1 MGTARL
7 LNGKVAIVT
16 GGCSGLGLAVV
27 KALTALKV
35 RVAVLDLASAPTHLA
50 TNRDV
55 IVHCADIT
63 DDHQVAAAIA
73 ATVEKHGRIDICI
86 NCAGI
91 IAGGPVFGPDGPL
104 PIALFR
110 RVIDVNLNGT
120 FLVLSRAAVEMAKN
134 PLDDAHPE
142 RGVIVNVASI
152 RAFDGGA
159 GGAAYAASKGGVA
172 AMTLALARDLA
183 PNAIRVVTVAPGMI
197 DTPMIEGLP
206 DSTRTT
212 LVEKQVFPKRF
223 GQADEFAALVIHVI
237 ENGFMNGETIRLDG
251 SVRV

>member
-1 MGTARL
+1 MAAAGL
-7 LNGKVAIVT
+7 LTSRVAVVT

-27 KALTALKV
+27 EALIE
-35 RVAVLDLASAPTHLA
+35 RSGFVAVLDLALPPEHLA
-50 TNRDV
+50 RHPSV
-55 IVHCADIT
+55 MFHHADIT
-63 DDHQVAAAIA
+63 NEADVVAAIS
-73 ATVEKHGRIDICI
+73 ATIERHQKIDICV

-91 IAGGPVFGPDGPL
+91 IDGGPVVGTNGPL

-110 RVIDVNLNGT
+110 RVVDVNLNGT
-120 FLVLSRAAVEMAKN
+120 FLVLSHAAVEMAN
-134 PLDDAHPE
+134 NILDNTNPE

-183 PNAIRVVTVAPGMI
+183 PHAIRVITVAPGMI
-197 DTPMIEGLP
+197 ETPMIEGLP
-206 DSTRTT
+206 EETRAT
-212 LVEKQVFPKRF
+212 LSEKYVYPKRF
-223 GQADEFAALVIHVI
+223 GQPAEFAALVMHII
-237 ENGFMNGETIRLDG
+237 DNRFMNGETIRLDG

>member
-1 MGTARL
+1 MAAAGL
-7 LNGKVAIVT
+7 LTGRVAVVT

-27 KALTALKV
+27 EALV
-35 RVAVLDLASAPTHLA
+35 GRGDFVAVLDLAPLPQHLGSHPSVLFH
-50 TNRDV
+50 R
-55 IVHCADIT
+55 ADIT
-63 DDHQVAAAIA
+63 IEADVVTAIS
-73 ATVEKHGRIDICI
+73 ATIAHHKKIDTCV

-91 IAGGPVFGPDGPL
+91 IEGGPVVSADGPL

-110 RVIDVNLNGT
+110 RVVDVNLNGT
-120 FLVLSRAAVEMAKN
+120 FLVLSHAAVAMAKN
-134 PLDDAHPE
+134 ILDDANPE

-183 PNAIRVVTVAPGMI
+183 PHAIRVVTVAPGMI
-197 DTPMIEGLP
+197 ETPMIEGLP
-206 DSTRTT
+206 DETRTA
-212 LVEKQVFPKRF
+212 LAEKYVYPKRF
-223 GQADEFAALVIHVI
+223 GQPSEFAALVTHII
-237 ENGFMNGETIRLDG
+237 DNRFMNGETIRLDG

>member
-1 MGTARL
+1 MAAAGL
-7 LNGKVAIVT
+7 LTGRVAVVT

-27 KALTALKV
+27 EALIE
-35 RVAVLDLASAPTHLA
+35 RGDSVAVLDLTPLPEHLA
-50 TNRDV
+50 GHPSVTFHHTDITNEDDV
-55 IVHCADIT
+55 IAAVSAT
-63 DDHQVAAAIA
+63 KKRHQ
-73 ATVEKHGRIDICI
+73 KIDICV
-86 NCAGI
+86 NCAGVI
-91 IAGGPVFGPDGPL
+91 EGGPVVGADGPL

-120 FLVLSRAAVEMAKN
+120 FLVLSNAAVEMAKN
-134 PLDDAHPE
+134 VLDDANPE

-183 PNAIRVVTVAPGMI
+183 PHAIRVVTVAPGMI
-197 DTPMIEGLP
+197 ETPMIEGLP
-206 DSTRTT
+206 DETRTA
-212 LVEKQVFPKRF
+212 LAEKYVYPKRF
-223 GQADEFAALVIHVI
+223 GQPSEFAALVMHII
-237 ENGFMNGETIRLDG
+237 DNRFMNGETIRLDG

>member
-1 MGTARL
+1 MAAAGL
-7 LNGKVAIVT
+7 LTSRVAIVT

-27 KALTALKV
+27 EALIERGDAVT
-35 RVAVLDLASAPTHLA
+35 VLDLSPLPDHLA
-50 TNRDV
+50 GHPSV
-55 IVHCADIT
+55 ISYRTDIT
-63 DDHQVAAAIA
+63 NEADVVAAISATIA
-73 ATVEKHGRIDICI
+73 CRKKIDICI

-91 IAGGPVFGPDGPL
+91 IDGGPVVGVDGPL

-120 FLVLSRAAVEMAKN
+120 FLVLSHAAFEMATN
-134 PLDDAHPE
+134 ILDDANPE

-183 PNAIRVVTVAPGMI
+183 PHAIRVVTVAPGMI
-197 DTPMIEGLP
+197 DTPMIECLP
-206 DSTRTT
+206 VETRAA
-212 LVEKQVFPKRF
+212 LAEKYTFPKRF
-223 GQADEFAALVIHVI
+223 GQPSEFAALVMHVI
-237 ENGFMNGETIRLDG
+237 DNRFMNGETIRLDG